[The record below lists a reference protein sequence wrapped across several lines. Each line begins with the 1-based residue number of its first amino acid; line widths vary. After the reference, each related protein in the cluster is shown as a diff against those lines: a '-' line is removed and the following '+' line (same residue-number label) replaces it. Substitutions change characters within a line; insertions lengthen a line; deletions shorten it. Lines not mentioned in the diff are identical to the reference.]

1 MEKFIIAGLKTKY
14 HVRGNHLRAYSNK
27 YRADFDDS
35 ETDISIDIPE
45 EYLERKTKEIKEL
58 SYEQHEY
65 VWTGMEFY
73 KELLEHN
80 GLMVHSSCVEKDGFA
95 YLFSANCG
103 TGKSTHTHLWLKN
116 LSGTRIIN
124 DDKPALILEDDVWY
138 ACGTP
143 FSGKTKESEN
153 VKVPVRAITFLER
166 SNNNSVKRI
175 SVEEAIK
182 LLFQQT
188 IKPSDKNRAIK
199 LLENVDKLLRK
210 VPVFKLECNM
220 DDEAAV
226 VSYESIERLIKD
238 EN

>member
-1 MEKFIIAGLKTKY
+1 M
-14 HVRGNHLRAYSNK
+14 VRM
-27 YRADFDDS
+27 
-35 ETDISIDIPE
+35 
-45 EYLERKTKEIKEL
+45 
-58 SYEQHEY
+58 
-65 VWTGMEFY
+65 W
-73 KELLEHN
+73 
-80 GLMVHSSCVEKDGFA
+80 HS
-95 YLFSANCG
+95 L
-103 TGKSTHTHLWLKN
+103 
-116 LSGTRIIN
+116 
-124 DDKPALILEDDVWY
+124 
-138 ACGTP
+138 
-143 FSGKTKESEN
+143 SGKTKESEN